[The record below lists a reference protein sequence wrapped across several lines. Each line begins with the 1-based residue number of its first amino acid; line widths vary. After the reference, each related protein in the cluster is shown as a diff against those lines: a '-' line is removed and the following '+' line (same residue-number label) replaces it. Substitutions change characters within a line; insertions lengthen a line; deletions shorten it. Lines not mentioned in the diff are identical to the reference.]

1 MTFAEIAA
9 LYGNYMWLIGIAV
22 VTYLSM
28 GILKKAFLKATA
40 ENATTAKGRR
50 VANTILGIAISVGF
64 ASLLGA
70 LCNMLFAAGVHVMWF
85 VAAGAL
91 ANYSY
96 LLKERF
102 CDAEKMAMA
111 TAVAEAVHESNK
123 NISETDFPKI
133 TERVKEMTEKFKT
146 SESNI
151 HAQEVVTVATGIANS
166 VGVESCGDE
175 EIENALKTLKANNV
189 DVSEIEAKIKDALSD
204 GKITA
209 AEKSIIMQ
217 AVEILRQRYG
227 R

>member
-1 MTFAEIAA
+1 MTFAEIYAN
-9 LYGNYMWLIGIAV
+9 YGNYMWVIIITTL
-22 VTYLSM
+22 TYLSM
-28 GILKKAFLKATA
+28 GVLKKSFLKATS

-50 VANTILGIAISVGF
+50 VANTVLGIAISVGF
-64 ASLLGA
+64 ASFLGA
-70 LCNMLFAAGVHVMWF
+70 LCNMLFAVGVHFMWF

-96 LLKERF
+96 LLKERY

-151 HAQEVVTVATGIANS
+151 HAKEVATVATGIANS
-166 VGVESCGDE
+166 VGVES
-175 EIENALKTLKANNV
+175 
-189 DVSEIEAKIKDALSD
+189 
-204 GKITA
+204 
-209 AEKSIIMQ
+209 
-217 AVEILRQRYG
+217 
-227 R
+227 

>member
-9 LYGNYMWLIGIAV
+9 LYGNYMWLIGFAV

-28 GILKKAFLKATA
+28 GILKKAFLKVTS

-70 LCNMLFAAGVHVMWF
+70 LCNMLFAAG
-85 VAAGAL
+85 AL

-96 LLKERF
+96 LRKERF